1 MRCGRPR
8 SAYREVGLPDCLA
21 LSDYLANDGRQRP
34 QGALVGR
41 KEDLTLVYFPRLE
54 DAVGNEV
61 FNGAPVGVDGAP
73 GDAPGSGNGAD
84 GDIAVAH
91 HEIADRLLDVYSG
104 SFYAWIS
111 QSAPASRGLDE
122 RHDIRTNVEQCVCE
136 SGVKAEAE
144 SSSAYA
150 PSPV

>member
-34 QGALVGR
+34 QRALVGR

-61 FNGAPVGVDGAP
+61 FDGAPMRVDGAP
-73 GDAPGSGNGAD
+73 GDATGSGNGTD
-84 GDIAVAH
+84 GDVVLTRHKVAN
-91 HEIADRLLDVYSG
+91 RLLDMDSG
-104 SFYAWIS
+104 SCYAWIS

-150 PSPV
+150 P